1 MPHPTRSA
9 PPGVTVRSEGQRQ
22 LISLGL
28 SLATLTRALGDTVT
42 RGAIHGWRAG
52 TRSPGP
58 RMRAMLASA
67 YGIPPVAWTQLPNAA
82 PPDQGPARAQP
93 AGPSSATA
101 PTIPP
106 AEVGNPDLTDHAT
119 RSTLEHASALL
130 RQIQRDRAHADLLPS
145 DRVRLADSEAKA
157 LSLRARLERDQLW
170 FEDRIVREHPAWL
183 RVRREIVRVLV
194 EYPDAARAVAEAL
207 ARLEA

>member
-1 MPHPTRSA
+1 MSHPTRSA

-28 SLATLTRALGDTVT
+28 SLATLTRALGGMVT

-58 RMRAMLASA
+58 RMRAALASA
-67 YGIPPVAWTQLPNAA
+67 YGIPPVAWTQLPLAS
-82 PPDQGPARAQP
+82 PPDQGAARS
-93 AGPSSATA
+93 PSSSTS
-101 PTIPP
+101 TSSTSTSPP
-106 AEVGNPDLTDHAT
+106 EPVDLTDHAT

-183 RVRREIVRVLV
+183 KVRREIVRVLV